1 MRVGEMRVGEM
12 RVGEMRVG
20 KMSLN
25 HSDQFLVNIQAQS
38 HALLC

>member
-1 MRVGEMRVGEM
+1 M

-25 HSDQFLVNIQAQS
+25 
-38 HALLC
+38 LCQCVVQLSFVVDANPLSTERA